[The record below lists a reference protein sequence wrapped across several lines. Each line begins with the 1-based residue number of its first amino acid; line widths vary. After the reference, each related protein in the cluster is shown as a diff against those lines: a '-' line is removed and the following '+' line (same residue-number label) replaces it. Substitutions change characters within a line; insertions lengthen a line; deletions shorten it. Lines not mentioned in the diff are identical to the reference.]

1 MTRKML
7 FSKKDRKLRR
17 VLVVEDEP
25 LVAFD
30 NEHALEDAG
39 YEVVGTVDNAEA
51 ALELIAEGA
60 PDIVLCDLKIA
71 GEGTG
76 MDVAR
81 AAQAK
86 AIKVLFVTAS
96 CPIEAQALAVGCLAK
111 PYGPRDLTDA
121 LEAIEAA
128 LAGKKSRRLPG
139 SLSPYV
145 GPGR

>member
-1 MTRKML
+1 ML

-30 NEHALEDAG
+30 NEYAMGEAG
-39 YEVVGTVDNAEA
+39 YEVVGTVDTAEA
-51 ALELIAEGA
+51 ALQLIDEGG
-60 PDIVLCDLKIA
+60 PDIVLCDLSIA

-86 AIKVLFVTAS
+86 GIKVLFVTAN

-121 LEAIEAA
+121 LAAIEAA
-128 LAGKKSRRLPG
+128 LAGKTSRRLP
-139 SLSPYV
+139 SE
-145 GPGR
+145 

>member
-1 MTRKML
+1 
-7 FSKKDRKLRR
+7 
-17 VLVVEDEP
+17 
-25 LVAFD
+25 
-30 NEHALEDAG
+30 
-39 YEVVGTVDNAEA
+39 
-51 ALELIAEGA
+51 
-60 PDIVLCDLKIA
+60 
-71 GEGTG
+71 

-86 AIKVLFVTAS
+86 GVKVLFVTAN

-111 PYGPRDLTDA
+111 PYGPRDLPDA

-139 SLSPYV
+139 SLSLYI